1 MKIMSHEVVNQD
13 NQFVLDL
20 GGGSS
25 AFLVVKANS
34 HPVRV
39 WSGSATVSSGTS
51 HDIRAAMDEAGSWLV
66 EEIRQGRVILATSDP
81 SKTIVKR

>member
-1 MKIMSHEVVNQD
+1 MKIVSHEVVGHD

-25 AFLVVKANS
+25 AFLVVRANS

-39 WSGSATVSSGTS
+39 HSGSATVSSGTS
-51 HDIRAAMDEAGSWLV
+51 HDIRAAVDEAGSWLL
-66 EEIRQGRVILATSDP
+66 EEIRQGRVELKEKA
-81 SKTIVKR
+81 